1 MKIYINTQMDKTG
14 ETPLH
19 LAARYARADA
29 AKKLLDAKAD
39 ANAPDNTGRTPLH
52 SSVVVMESMVL
63 GESRRKFW
71 TCPELVDYLLIFLD
85 VKSVFNLCQALNPA
99 LRVVQGRNAWNKLL
113 RRASIAPTV
122 DLDNDSSEDYYV
134 HQD

>member
-1 MKIYINTQMDKTG
+1 
-14 ETPLH
+14 
-19 LAARYARADA
+19 
-29 AKKLLDAKAD
+29 
-39 ANAPDNTGRTPLH
+39 
-52 SSVVVMESMVL
+52 MESVVL

-85 VKSVFNLCQALNPA
+85 AKSVFNLCQALNPA

-122 DLDNDSSEDYYV
+122 DLDNDSSEVFIPCRSTLTDLSEILQLMKDREPCLLDLLDFICERFPYFDREEEEV
-134 HQD
+134 TLSK